1 MFFKTTKCCCQV
13 HVQATSL
20 LKRNKHWN
28 AFRVWLYEKQVHLGG
43 YMSDVKGDVALTD
56 ILKRNGMNKNR
67 YEHFRQPV
75 KTKIMQIRMYQ
86 FKLTKS

>member
-1 MFFKTTKCCCQV
+1 
-13 HVQATSL
+13 
-20 LKRNKHWN
+20 
-28 AFRVWLYEKQVHLGG
+28 
-43 YMSDVKGDVALTD
+43 MSDVKGDVALTD
-56 ILKRNGMNKNR
+56 ILKRNGMNKNL